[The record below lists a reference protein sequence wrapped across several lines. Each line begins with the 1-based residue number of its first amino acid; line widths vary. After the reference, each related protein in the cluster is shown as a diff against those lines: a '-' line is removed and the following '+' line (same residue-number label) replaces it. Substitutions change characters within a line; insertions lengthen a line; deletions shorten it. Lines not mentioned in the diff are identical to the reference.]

1 VPAFQ
6 DTYGWIEYRRGNL
19 EEAVT
24 YLEPAAAGLP
34 EDALVQYHLGMTYAG
49 LNRPED
55 ARRQLTRALEIA
67 GDSPL
72 PQFQTARETLASL
85 PPAP

>member
-1 VPAFQ
+1 MPAFQ
-6 DTYGWIEYRRGNL
+6 DTYGWIAHRNGNND
-19 EEAVT
+19 EALT

-34 EDALVQYHLGMTYAG
+34 NDGLTQFHLGMTYLA

-55 ARRQLTRALEIA
+55 ARRQLTRALKLA
-67 GDSPL
+67 GDSTL
-72 PQFQTARETLASL
+72 PQFQTARDALAGL